1 MKKKVISIILGT
13 LAAVAVG
20 AYFGIP
26 IIAAN
31 LITEKIAQN
40 PSYSAESVNITW
52 SGPQTIT
59 GLHIQDELG
68 TADVDVEIAHSLI
81 DFIQKDLVLNVAVNG
96 DLVITP
102 FTEKTAEPQETTPSV
117 IEPQKTDSIPTTTD
131 ITIPNI
137 VLTLD
142 LDSLTVEGEEPLKYH
157 DVNGS
162 IRIDPGRVFS
172 LLLDAST
179 NVDGTISCSL
189 ESPDLLT
196 KQGTVNWDA
205 SASLDF
211 IIENADLP
219 TIEGQG
225 GWSVIELYGQVSSP
239 KLSDSINVSMAGK
252 LSEYDVPRGTIT
264 VKTQLLSTTDSKSA
278 FVFND
283 KEIVGT
289 INLTSVPTTIL
300 SPLLHFYDIDPIRD
314 LGNTM
319 DLRVDRLSEE
329 PPVRVTFTSD
339 KLQVSGV
346 FNPDLGVINDLDV
359 VADLHTE
366 LVQVLTKDKLRGNAV
381 ATVHLDQLVPTGTS
395 SSKTPECVG
404 HIDLEGELEYV
415 PTGTTVQSLRSD
427 VVATISER
435 NITTIGSARVND
447 NDSTFSVSLFS
458 KNKNKLDGIDD
469 LWKTITRQ
477 LPQGSGTI
485 SASNVP
491 VSTVKQ
497 FLDEEQSQYLQYTG
511 PILSTNISLE
521 LNDVD
526 VELISDKSQVT
537 GTVQLDGANVLGVK
551 DAVLKVNL
559 SEAETSHLFNG
570 MFKSKSILKATIG
583 SIDLEGNSTF
593 DASLDVKEEHIA
605 VRGITVRQSG
615 GDRDGQL
622 DANVIAT
629 GIDTLLLDTLWNCD
643 QLLVRSLGS
652 PLSIEVQAI
661 DVLTSPIIRSSGTS
675 PNATFV
681 SSFRLLPDSF
691 STLPDTTTRFE
702 LQLSP
707 QLTQHL
713 LKDLGPIL
721 SDIRSVKRPIQLDAT
736 NVSTTLD
743 GNIASLNAD
752 IVINI
757 GEVALDSGSVTM
769 KLLPMFN
776 TKHVEVIPG
785 FFDPIHIKIRKGVAT
800 YNKFNLTL
808 ANKYSIPYSGTINFV
823 NRQLNIQSAVPLT
836 GLGYSIKELRNLATD
851 IDVPILITGTID
863 NPVTQVDPNFDLN
876 KLLQSV
882 AITAIGDAIDD
893 VFDSGDKEGPNPM
906 DLLEE
911 LFGDK

>member
-13 LAAVAVG
+13 LAALAVG

-31 LITEKIAQN
+31 LIAEKIAQN
-40 PSYSAESVNITW
+40 PSYSAASVDITW
-52 SGPQTIT
+52 SGPQTIS
-59 GLHIQDELG
+59 GLHIQNKLG
-68 TADVDVEIAHSLI
+68 TADVDVEISHTLI
-81 DFIQKDLVLNVAVNG
+81 DFIQKDLVFNVAVRG

-102 FTEKTAEPQETTPSV
+102 FTEKPDEPKETTPAV
-117 IEPQKTDSIPTTTD
+117 VEPKNTVPIATTTD

-196 KQGTVNWDA
+196 EQGAINWDA

-225 GWSVIELYGQVSSP
+225 GWSVIELYGQISSP

-264 VKTQLLSTTDSKSA
+264 IKTQLLSTTDTQNM

-300 SPLLHFYDIDPIRD
+300 SPILHFYDIDPVRD
-314 LGNTM
+314 IGNTM
-319 DLRVDRLSEE
+319 NLRVDRLSEG

-339 KLQVSGV
+339 RLQVACIYD
-346 FNPDLGVINDLDV
+346 PDLGVINDLDV
-359 VADLHTE
+359 VADLHTK
-366 LVQVLTKDKLRGNAV
+366 LVQTLTKDVFQGNAI
-381 ATVHLDQLVPTGTS
+381 ATIHLDQLVPSGIS
-395 SSKTPECVG
+395 SSETPECVG
-404 HIDLEGELEYV
+404 HIDLEGALDYV
-415 PTGTTVQSLRSD
+415 PTGTTIQSLQSD
-427 VVATISER
+427 VIASIGDR
-435 NITTIGSARVND
+435 NISANGSIRLND
-447 NDSTFSVSLFS
+447 SDSTFSISLFS

-469 LWKTITRQ
+469 LWKTVTRQ
-477 LPQGSGTI
+477 LPRGWGTI
-485 SASNVP
+485 TASNVP

-497 FLDEEQSQYLQYTG
+497 FVDEEQSQYLQYTG

-521 LNDVD
+521 LNNID
-526 VELISDKSQVT
+526 VELISDKSQVI
-537 GTVQLDGANVLGVK
+537 GTVQLDGTNVIGVK

-559 SEAETSHLFNG
+559 SEAETSHLFDG
-570 MFKSKSILKATIG
+570 MFKSKSILKAKIG

-593 DASLDVKEEHIA
+593 DSSLDVEEKH
-605 VRGITVRQSG
+605 ITVRGVTTRQSV
-615 GDRDGQL
+615 GDRAGQL

-643 QLLVRSLGS
+643 RLLVRSFGS
-652 PLSIEVQAI
+652 PLSVEVQAM
-661 DVLTSPIIRSSGTS
+661 DVLNNPVIYSSGTS
-675 PNATFV
+675 PNATFE

-691 STLPDTTTRFE
+691 STLPNTTTKCE

-721 SDIRSVKRPIQLDAT
+721 SDIRTVRRPVQMDAS
-736 NVSTTLD
+736 NVSTSLD
-743 GNIASLNAD
+743 GDIASLNAD

-757 GEVALDSGSVTM
+757 GEVALDSSSVTM

-776 TKHVEVIPG
+776 TKHVEIVPA
-785 FFDPIHIKIRKGVAT
+785 FFDPIHIQIRKGIAT
-800 YNKFNLTL
+800 YKKFNLTL
-808 ANKYSIPYSGTINFV
+808 VNKYSIPYSGTINFV
-823 NRQLNIQSAVPLT
+823 NRQLNIRSAVPLT

-893 VFDSGDKEGPNPM
+893 VFNSDDKEGPNPM